1 VVLTART
8 GFAAGIGS
16 VVVAA
21 TSGLLHVPGLVC
33 VGAFEAVLGAGIA
46 LDLAQ
51 SGRPQDLEFVRQG
64 DTTARLGTEAHVS
77 MLIRNNGR
85 RPVHGVLRDAWPPS
99 AGNTAP
105 TKGSNAAAKNTFP
118 ANGSIATPQNAAP
131 TNSSEA
137 AAENALATNE
147 SAATP
152 NHGAPGNG
160 SDAAAINDFAANG
173 SAAAPNH
180 TAPGNGS
187 AAAATNAFAA
197 NGSAAAPN
205 HTAPGNGSAA
215 AATNAFA
222 ANGSAAA
229 PNHGAPGNGSA
240 AAATNAFAAD
250 GSVATPNHAVHG
262 NGSAAAATNAFA
274 ADGSVAAPNHAVH
287 GNGSAA
293 AASTSRPDQLPTEP
307 RHEIDLAPG
316 AAMRIDTV
324 LTPTRR
330 GDRRPDL
337 VTVRSIGPFGLAG
350 RQVSREV
357 GWRLRVL
364 PPFNSRKH
372 LPSRL
377 AQLRET
383 DGRSPVL
390 VRGQGSEFDSL
401 REYVIGD
408 DVRSIDWRA
417 TARRNDVV
425 VRTWRPERDRHVVIV
440 LDTSRTSAGR
450 VGDEPKLDSAMDAA
464 LLLTAVATRAGDRV
478 DLLAYDDDLR
488 TAVTG
493 ALPGRTLAVFSDAM
507 AVLEPALVELDG
519 TGLTRHLL
527 GRVRR
532 RSLIV
537 LLTSLDT
544 ASINE
549 GLLPELR
556 QLTRKHTVIL
566 ASVADPR
573 IADLAV
579 GRGSANAVFAAA
591 SAELSL
597 SVRRRTADE
606 LSRVGVE
613 VVDAVPRD
621 FAPALADRYLALKA
635 QGRL

>member
-1 VVLTART
+1 MRSVVLTGRA
-8 GFAAGIGS
+8 GLAAAIGS

-21 TSGLLHVPGLVC
+21 ASGLLHVPGLIC
-33 VGAFEAVLGAGIA
+33 VGAFEAVLGVGIA
-46 LDLAQ
+46 MDLAQ
-51 SGRPQDLEFVRQG
+51 CGRPQDLELTRDG
-64 DTTARLGTEAHVS
+64 DTTARLGTQVHVS
-77 MLIRNNGR
+77 MLVRNTGR
-85 RPVHGVLRDAWPPS
+85 KPLRGILRDAWTPS
-99 AGNTAP
+99 AGNT
-105 TKGSNAAAKNTFP
+105 NT
-118 ANGSIATPQNAAP
+118 AVTTTAT
-131 TNSSEA
+131 
-137 AAENALATNE
+137 AT
-147 SAATP
+147 AT
-152 NHGAPGNG
+152 
-160 SDAAAINDFAANG
+160 
-173 SAAAPNH
+173 
-180 TAPGNGS
+180 
-187 AAAATNAFAA
+187 
-197 NGSAAAPN
+197 
-205 HTAPGNGSAA
+205 
-215 AATNAFA
+215 
-222 ANGSAAA
+222 
-229 PNHGAPGNGSA
+229 
-240 AAATNAFAAD
+240 
-250 GSVATPNHAVHG
+250 
-262 NGSAAAATNAFA
+262 
-274 ADGSVAAPNHAVH
+274 
-287 GNGSAA
+287 
-293 AASTSRPDQLPTEP
+293 STSLPRPGHLPVEP
-307 RHEIDLAPG
+307 RHLLDLAPG
-316 AAMRIDTV
+316 AAQRIDTT

-337 VTVRSIGPFGLAG
+337 VTVRSIGPLGLAG

-357 GWRLRVL
+357 PWRIRVL
-364 PPFNSRKH
+364 PPFHSRKH

-377 AQLRET
+377 VQLRET
-383 DGRSPVL
+383 DGRTPVL
-390 VRGQGSEFDSL
+390 TRGQGSEFDSL

-493 ALPGRTLAVFSDAM
+493 ALPGRTLALFSDAM

-519 TGLTRHLL
+519 ASLTRHLIS
-527 GRVRR
+527 RVRR

-556 QLTRKHTVIL
+556 QLTRKHTVVL

-573 IADLAV
+573 IAELA
-579 GRGSANAVFAAA
+579 GARGSATAVFAAA
-591 SAELSL
+591 SAELAL

-606 LSRVGVE
+606 LGRIGVE
-613 VVDAVPRD
+613 VVDAVPVH
-621 FAPALADRYLALKA
+621 FAPALADKYLALKA

>member
-8 GFAAGIGS
+8 GLAAGIGS

-21 TSGLLHVPGLVC
+21 TSGLLHVPGLLC

-46 LDLAQ
+46 LDLVQ

-64 DTTARLGTEAHVS
+64 DTTARLGTEANVS
-77 MLIRNNGR
+77 LLIRNNGR
-85 RPVHGVLRDAWPPS
+85 RPIHGILRDAWPPS
-99 AGNTAP
+99 AGNT
-105 TKGSNAAAKNTFP
+105 TQTNGSATAAKNTLAPNGSDATASHAVP
-118 ANGSIATPQNAAP
+118 ANGSTPTAKN
-131 TNSSEA
+131 T
-137 AAENALATNE
+137 L
-147 SAATP
+147 
-152 NHGAPGNG
+152 
-160 SDAAAINDFAANG
+160 AANG
-173 SAAAPNH
+173 SAA
-180 TAPGNGS
+180 T
-187 AAAATNAFAA
+187 
-197 NGSAAAPN
+197 
-205 HTAPGNGSAA
+205 
-215 AATNAFA
+215 
-222 ANGSAAA
+222 
-229 PNHGAPGNGSA
+229 
-240 AAATNAFAAD
+240 
-250 GSVATPNHAVHG
+250 
-262 NGSAAAATNAFA
+262 
-274 ADGSVAAPNHAVH
+274 
-287 GNGSAA
+287 
-293 AASTSRPDQLPTEP
+293 ASTSSPSARSAPSASPAARPGQLPTEP
-307 RHEIDLAPG
+307 RHELNLAPG
-316 AAMRIDTV
+316 AATRIDTV
-324 LTPTRR
+324 LNPTRR

-573 IADLAV
+573 IADLAT
-579 GRGSANAVFAAA
+579 GRGTANAVFAAA

-635 QGRL
+635 KGRL